1 MEVFSHSSKYITKL
15 IAEYQNKKITTI
27 EFNKNIFINT
37 IFTYN
42 YLKKKKTKNKEIN
55 KEQNII
61 FQSFYIQEQKQE
73 ENEKE
78 ILSKVKDRKS
88 KKIVVEAIKEQREN
102 LLRELSKKK
111 NIKSFKSPT
120 FDSYIAPKNISL
132 SLTLELNQNKKDRNK
147 SKKFLKES
155 NIEISYINPNFNDKN
170 KFLSNDFIEP
180 SFLDNIDAEISFDS
194 ISNNNSESENDKFI
208 QIINENDEFLFYD
221 EKLQK
226 NEKLSLANTW
236 GSRLKKDNIKE
247 DFDQLKQEKKKNKYS
262 RADNFFFVLNQE
274 SLIKKELNTYLKSN
288 NTILYNEIS
297 QKDHFHEF
305 AGYLTEKVYKMYM
318 KKMNY
323 SYLILMLL
331 CYFDFEK
338 FSNTF
343 EFFDESEAVVI
354 FIKKILLFCGICNTK
369 VYEQLIKYANNNKA
383 EVNFEKFLSFFL
395 PIFEL
400 SDRYQCYKYNFLL
413 YLVKKSEYN
422 TISISNYRLFCNLIK
437 SKLIYEEETCGDI
450 LGKMLPIIKAKY
462 PKDNLENL
470 NYQHVSIILEFL
482 VNYEYGE

>member
-27 EFNKNIFINT
+27 EFNKNIFINA

-42 YLKKKKTKNKEIN
+42 YLKKKKTKNKQIN
-55 KEQNII
+55 IEQNII

-73 ENEKE
+73 ESEKE
-78 ILSKVKDRKS
+78 LLSKVKDRKS
-88 KKIVVEAIKEQREN
+88 KKIVIEAIKEQREN
-102 LLRELSKKK
+102 LLRELSTKKS
-111 NIKSFKSPT
+111 IKSFKSPT

-132 SLTLELNQNKKDRNK
+132 SLNLELDQNKKDRNK
-147 SKKFLKES
+147 SKKFLKDS

-170 KFLSNDFIEP
+170 KFISNDFIEP
-180 SFLDNIDAEISFDS
+180 SFINNIDDEVSFDS
-194 ISNNNSESENDKFI
+194 SNNNSESENDKFI

-236 GSRLKKDNIKE
+236 GSRFKKDNIKE

-338 FSNTF
+338 FSKTF
-343 EFFDESEAVVI
+343 EFFDQSDAIVTL
-354 FIKKILLFCGICNTK
+354 IKKIL
-369 VYEQLIKYANNNKA
+369 
-383 EVNFEKFLSFFL
+383 
-395 PIFEL
+395 
-400 SDRYQCYKYNFLL
+400 
-413 YLVKKSEYN
+413 
-422 TISISNYRLFCNLIK
+422 
-437 SKLIYEEETCGDI
+437 IY
-450 LGKMLPIIKAKY
+450 
-462 PKDNLENL
+462 
-470 NYQHVSIILEFL
+470 S
-482 VNYEYGE
+482 